1 MISMARR
8 RGTPIFEKAKPR
20 KGLAYTTRQFS
31 ILCDDIPLSQISL
44 TELFNIMKKADERG
58 DSYNYEIA
66 HLMYEA
72 KSNPSSYKPNMT
84 EGEARMILQE
94 LTPWKIDWT

>member
-1 MISMARR
+1 MARR

-31 ILCDDIPLSQISL
+31 ILRDDIPLSQISL

-66 HLMYEA
+66 HIMYEA
-72 KSNPSSYKPNMT
+72 KSNLSSYKPNTT

-94 LTPWKIDWT
+94 LTPWKIVWT

>member
-1 MISMARR
+1 MGRR
-8 RGTPIFEKAKPR
+8 RGTPIFEKAKSR
-20 KGLAYTTRQFS
+20 KGLAYTERQLS
-31 ILCDDIPLSQISL
+31 ILRDDIPLSQISL
-44 TELFNIMKKADERG
+44 TELFNIMKKADERC

-72 KSNPSSYKPNMT
+72 KSNPGSYKPNMT

>member
-1 MISMARR
+1 ME
-8 RGTPIFEKAKPR
+8 T
-20 KGLAYTTRQFS
+20 
-31 ILCDDIPLSQISL
+31 
-44 TELFNIMKKADERG
+44 ADERG

-72 KSNPSSYKPNMT
+72 KSNLSSYNPNMA

>member
-1 MISMARR
+1 MARR

-58 DSYNYEIA
+58 DKEQKNK
-66 HLMYEA
+66 EA
-72 KSNPSSYKPNMT
+72 EQTERILKSDLGDLKDDSLKDLENKYK
-84 EGEARMILQE
+84 
-94 LTPWKIDWT
+94 